1 MRGGGEIAPGA
12 GEGSSAPT
20 SRPSLGAG
28 PIVGLGVYWAWTF
41 FSFNQAIAPTAPL
54 FVLHV
59 VSMLGASVAYL
70 AVAAL
75 WRRLA
80 PLCERRLAL
89 VVLGAVSSLTTLP
102 YLVPGTPDAVAV
114 AGAFVSGFAIAPVVC
129 ALGERFCAFPARDL
143 LRNTALFL
151 LLGYAVMLALSLVSQ
166 SGARGVAVALV
177 AAVPVLS
184 SLALLAPSRMRD
196 VPAPDA
202 AAGGSA
208 PRQVPEACGSARA
221 FLACLPWRALAVIAC
236 MYFAVGGLRVYVE
249 HVAGGLDMGTTLLA
263 VCVVVLALA
272 LVATYGLT
280 PREGASLAPFYK
292 IAMPLVAVGYMVL
305 VAVGPQIPEALS
317 SIAHLT
323 CLFCSALCWVLAAG
337 SVHGHGLPALP
348 VMAVSRFM
356 VNAGM
361 ALGELAGFACLDAML
376 PFAVVT
382 VLVLVLSFVF
392 LFSDREALVGLGPVE
407 PAGGCAGP
415 VIARQVEAAGTD
427 VPHASASNPNAPVPP
442 GVAAWGLT
450 ERECAVLELWV
461 TSHGA
466 RSIGEGLGLS
476 ESTVKTHIRHI
487 YEKSGVR
494 NRAELIGLLD
504 ELRSQAENPN
514 A

>member
-1 MRGGGEIAPGA
+1 MQGRGGVAPEA

-20 SRPSLGAG
+20 SRSLLGAG

-80 PLCERRLAL
+80 PLCERRPAL
-89 VVLGAVSSLTTLP
+89 VVFGAVSSLTTLP

-177 AAVPVLS
+177 AAVPALS
-184 SLALLAPSRMRD
+184 SLALLVPSRMRGAPAFD
-196 VPAPDA
+196 V
-202 AAGGSA
+202 AGGST
-208 PRQVPEACGSARA
+208 PGWTTEACGSARA
-221 FLACLPWRALAVIAC
+221 FLTCLPWRALAVIAC

-249 HVAGGLDMGTTLLA
+249 HIAGGLDMSTTLLA

-272 LVATYGLT
+272 LVAAYGLT

-323 CLFCSALCWVLAAG
+323 CLLCSALCWILAAG
-337 SVHGHGLPALP
+337 SVYGRGIPALP

-356 VNAGM
+356 VNVGM

-376 PFAVVT
+376 PFAVAT
-382 VLVLVLSFVF
+382 VLMLVLSFVF
-392 LFSDREALVGLGPVE
+392 LFSDREALVGLGSAE

-415 VIARQVEAAGTD
+415 VLARRVETAGTD
-427 VPHASASNPNAPVPP
+427 VSHAAASHPNASVPP

-450 ERECAVLELWV
+450 ERERAVLELWV

-504 ELRSQAENPN
+504 ELRAQAENPN